1 MASTIYFLTP
11 NYLRSFAYL
20 NANIDETLYVGYIEP
35 ISKAFLRA
43 MLGTSFWNHLLAQ
56 YNAQTLNAN
65 ELVLVEMMQTSIA
78 YRVKAE
84 LCQEAS
90 LQLTNKGLVHQVI
103 DNGSS
108 VSLEE
113 IKYRYD
119 QLLQRA
125 IQAEQSIANYLC
137 DNKTLFPEFT
147 SSLNN
152 DSSIKCSCCGPNGDG
167 YIESSGIFL
176 I

>member
-1 MASTIYFLTP
+1 MASTIYFVTP
-11 NYLRSFAYL
+11 NFMRSMGYL
-20 NANIDETLYVGYIEP
+20 NKNIDEDLYDVYFQP

-43 MLGTSFWNHLLAQ
+43 MLGTHFWTDLLIK
-56 YNAQTLNAN
+56 YNNMTLNAD
-65 ELVLVEMMQTSIA
+65 ELIVVEQMQTSIA
-78 YRVKAE
+78 FRVKAE

-90 LQLTNKGLVHQVI
+90 LQLSNKGLIHQVI

-125 IQAEQSIANYLC
+125 IQAESSLAKYLC
-137 DNKTLFPEFT
+137 ENKNLYPEFI
-147 SSLNN
+147 SELNN
-152 DSSIKCSCCGPNGDG
+152 DSTIKCNCCGPNTNG
-167 YIESSGIFL
+167 YIEGQNMFL